1 LTASMSDIDIAIFL
15 VASIWVS
22 LVLTG
27 WVAGRV
33 YEWWERPKRS
43 AIVLAALGDAEVSR
57 LAERCQYGVSM
68 TAMLAALD
76 AAEADADRLA
86 EALDLLG
93 EHDFGCPAEP
103 CGCELEAA
111 LDDHAKRKEERA

>member
-1 LTASMSDIDIAIFL
+1 MKTELDDIRVQHSKMIYPDEPFVWVTTGQWGL
-15 VASIWVS
+15 RKVVDTCSSCERDWPCGVAQ
-22 LVLTG
+22 
-27 WVAGRV
+27 
-33 YEWWERPKRS
+33 
-43 AIVLAALGDAEVSR
+43 VLAAF
-57 LAERCQYGVSM
+57 
-68 TAMLAALD
+68 D